1 VAPAQ
6 DMSRLPG
13 LNALLFLV
21 VAALGAFAYFR
32 PGGETPAEQAISNL
46 QPSAVHSIRIERRGA
61 ADIVLDKRA
70 GGWVVTAPLAVR
82 ADALRVQRLLEI
94 VEAKASHRMAA
105 AGLERFELAQPAARV
120 TMDGQAFSFGMVN
133 AVTREQY
140 LMSRDAVYTV
150 NPHYGTALPADPID
164 MASRQLLGPT
174 EIPRRIALKEFT
186 VEQRDGRWTVTPAP
200 AGELSQDDLVRWVDG
215 WQLASAIHVEPYAG
229 GNPQSDITIQLK
241 NGNRV
246 ILGMLS
252 RGANM
257 VLTRPDEK
265 LQYHFRID
273 SAKRML
279 SPPTGK

>member
-1 VAPAQ
+1 
-6 DMSRLPG
+6 MSRLPG

-21 VAALGAFAYFR
+21 VAALGAFAYLR
-32 PGGETPAEQAISNL
+32 PGSETPAEQAISNL
-46 QPSAVHSIRIERRGA
+46 QPSDVHSIRIERRGA
-61 ADIVLDKRA
+61 ADIALDKRA

-82 ADALRVQRLLEI
+82 ADELRVQRLLEI
-94 VEAKASHRMAA
+94 VKAKASHKMAA
-105 AGLERFELAQPAARV
+105 AGLERFELAQSAARV

-140 LMSRDAVYTV
+140 LMSRDAIYTV
-150 NPHYGTALPADPID
+150 NPNYGTALPADPID
-164 MASRQLLGPT
+164 MASRQLLGST
-174 EIPRRIALKEFT
+174 EIPQRIALKEFT

-215 WQLASAIHVEPYAG
+215 WRLASAIHVEPYAG

-252 RGANM
+252 RGANL

-279 SPPTGK
+279 SLPAGK